1 MPGSVRRTT
10 VYLEKGLYRAAK
22 LKAALTSQSL
32 SELVNRALREA
43 LAEDEEDLRTF
54 RQREKEPLL
63 TYEKLLAELKADGLP

>member
-10 VYLEKGLYRAAK
+10 VYLEEGLYRAAK
-22 LKAALTSQSL
+22 LKAALTSQTL
-32 SELVNRALREA
+32 SQLVNRALREA

-63 TYEKLLAELKADGLP
+63 SYEELLAELKADGLL